1 MVFYNVEGAIYFEI
15 IHYQVKMMKMICRNF
30 SAGDKMTCL
39 ITGGPDVVC
48 VNILIFTWTKWD
60 ESSKLP

>member
-1 MVFYNVEGAIYFEI
+1 MVFYSVESATYFEI

-30 SAGDKMTCL
+30 SAGDKMTGL

-48 VNILIFTWTKWD
+48 VGPILI
-60 ESSKLP
+60 

>member
-1 MVFYNVEGAIYFEI
+1 MVFYNVESAIYFEI

-30 SAGDKMTCL
+30 SAGDKMTGL

-48 VNILIFTWTKWD
+48 FNILIFTWTK
-60 ESSKLP
+60 